1 MKTIAATATPP
12 GVSGLAVIRI
22 SGSEAIAIAD
32 KCFRSKKSLEASE
45 SHTIIYGKIYD
56 DEKMIDTV
64 TLSYFKAPNS
74 YTGEDVIEIG
84 CHGGLIIVN
93 EILDLLYSLGA
104 APAAPGEFTK
114 RAFLN
119 GKLDLAQVEAVA
131 DIIHAVSVPGT
142 RTAARQLKGDF
153 TNRLQ
158 SLRTQLL
165 DISGLLE
172 LELDFSEEGV
182 AFVERDKIV
191 HLLDS
196 TITFCR
202 NLYNSYR
209 ASEVLRSGFKV
220 AIAGFPNSG
229 KSTLFNS
236 ILGRRRA
243 IVSEIAGTT
252 RDYIEESLLLNG
264 LKIIF
269 TDTAGLRDTEDII
282 EIEGIKLVNE
292 ILEKADLIL
301 ILNDLTKGA
310 ENSTKL
316 MDEISKKFPDNEILL
331 LQNKIDIAPENKFNI
346 GIGISA
352 EIGTGID
359 ELKSVI
365 VEKASKSIER
375 ISDILINKRHYDL
388 LVLAEQSLTDAK
400 NGLLSGYENELIAID
415 MRKATKILG
424 ELTGESWNEEV
435 LDRIFSSFCIGK

>member
-1 MKTIAATATPP
+1 MRTIAAIATPP
-12 GVSGLAVIRI
+12 GISGLAVVRI
-22 SGSEAIAIAD
+22 SGDDAIDIIG
-32 KCFRSKKSLEASE
+32 KCFSDKSKLENLQ

-56 DEKMIDTV
+56 NDRMVDTV
-64 TLSYFKAPNS
+64 TLSYFKTPNS

-93 EILDLLYSLGA
+93 EILDLLYNLGA
-104 APAAPGEFTK
+104 TPAQPGEFTK

-153 TNRLQ
+153 TSRLQ
-158 SLRTQLL
+158 KLRLQLL

-172 LELDFSEEGV
+172 LELDFAEEGV
-182 AFVERDKIV
+182 AFVERHKIIE
-191 HLLDS
+191 LINS
-196 TITFCR
+196 TIEFCR

-252 RDYIEESLLLNG
+252 RDYIEESLFIDG

-269 TDTAGLRDTEDII
+269 TDTAGLRETEDII
-282 EIEGIKLVNE
+282 EIEGIRLVNE

-301 ILNDLTKGA
+301 VINDLTKG
-310 ENSTKL
+310 ELNSKNL
-316 MDEISKKFPDNEILL
+316 VKEIAGKYPENEILL
-331 LQNKIDIAPENKFNI
+331 LQNKVDLEKSTPNSGFA
-346 GIGISA
+346 ISA
-352 EIGTGID
+352 EFGTGID
-359 ELKSVI
+359 VLKGKI
-365 VEKASKSIER
+365 TEKASNSIER

-388 LVLAEQSLTDAK
+388 LFEAERSLIDAK
-400 NGLLSGYENELIAID
+400 TGLEEGMENELIAID
-415 MRKATKILG
+415 LRKATKILG